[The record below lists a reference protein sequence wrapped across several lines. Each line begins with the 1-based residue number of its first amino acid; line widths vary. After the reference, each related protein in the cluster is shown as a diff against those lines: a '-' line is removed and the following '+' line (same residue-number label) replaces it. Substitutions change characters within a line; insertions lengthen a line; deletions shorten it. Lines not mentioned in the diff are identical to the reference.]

1 MCQFQN
7 ANDYLQHVDLDETII
22 TTLVNDRKDFSH
34 IEWKRLFGW
43 SIILPK
49 TYLLTV
55 CPMKIF

>member
-34 IEWKRLFGW
+34 IEWKRLFG
-43 SIILPK
+43 
-49 TYLLTV
+49 
-55 CPMKIF
+55 